1 MSKIVQFPTVP
12 AGARATKQLLTALYK
27 RDLPEAPAK
36 PPREADMVTEDGVV
50 VIAGVEAVAKWRAL
64 REFNC
69 WADVGCPGKPMTYS
83 QFYAIEYKSAL
94 EAAHLI
100 AAVRR
105 QQIEFRKLPLREQL
119 IQSLELELC
128 RAESGLAMGPV
139 DTDKVA
145 RLKQQI
151 AEARAV
157 QQFPTAQS

>member
-1 MSKIVQFPTVP
+1 MSKIVQFPSVP

-36 PPREADMVTEDGVV
+36 PPREDDMVDAEGNVV
-50 VIAGVEAVAKWRAL
+50 LAGVRAVAKWRAM
-64 REFNC
+64 REFYC
-69 WADVGCPGKPMTYS
+69 LADTGHPAPYS
-83 QFYAIEYKSAL
+83 ELYPDEYKRAL
-94 EAAHLI
+94 DSAHLI

-105 QQIEFRKLPLREQL
+105 QQIEFRKLPLHEQL

-128 RAESGLAMGPV
+128 RAQSGLAMGPV

-157 QQFPTAQS
+157 QQFPTAQGE